1 MKRTFKLI
9 WFCFAAVAISACS
22 VKPAPETA
30 DLTLQNLTANFKN
43 PGAEWRAKPFWSWNG
58 NLEKDELIRQIEV
71 FREMGMGGFFMHSRV
86 GLQTEYLGD
95 KWFDLINACADTAEK
110 LGMEAW
116 LYDEDRWP
124 SGIAGGLVTKNK
136 EFRMQYLTCI
146 QVPAEKFSWS
156 DSTLAA
162 YVCTADSI
170 SFTNSQR
177 IAKDSDLKTFAG
189 QKILAFVRSYDKP
202 NDFYNGYTYANTMDR
217 KATDE
222 FIRLTHEKYRE
233 KCGDRLGKSIKGIF
247 TDEPHRGAVFG
258 NPSSRDV
265 PWTNDF
271 PEKFRKKYGY
281 DILDRLPELYLRK
294 DGESVNQV
302 KWHYMELAQELFI
315 ENWEKPYADWCKKNN
330 MIFTGHVLHEDNL
343 MAQSIMQGSLMRFY
357 EFQGYPGVDVLTEG
371 NNNYWIVKQ
380 VASSARQT
388 GKKFILSELYGCS
401 GWQMNFESH
410 KATGNWQALFGVN
423 LRCPHLSWYTMQGEA
438 KRDYPASISFQSGW
452 YRDYNYVENYFSR
465 LGMILTQGKPVCDL
479 LVINP
484 IESDWSQVNVGWA
497 NNLTGNTKEILQT
510 DRNYGNLF
518 CWLQNARIDFDYGDE
533 EMMSRLSGLG
543 KTADGKALFHVGSAS
558 YKAVLVGNMTTIRT
572 SSLELLDKFVKAG
585 GKVIFAG
592 DPPSFVDA
600 LKSEKAAELALRSI
614 KIPYDK
620 NAIVNEAVKYVEPSV
635 QVIDRATGKGIDSVY
650 CQVRKDSYRKYVVL
664 MNMNRVKGFTGV
676 LIRIPGNCGVT
687 EWNCTSG
694 EPVKVKSAMKDGFVE
709 ITADIPPSG
718 EHVYT
723 LSGESLPGMKEE
735 VKYTV
740 SKKEDIK
747 GPFNYSLN
755 EKNVCVLDMGSYS
768 VNGDKFSAPTEILMI
783 DRAIRSRFGLKFR
796 GGSMLQ
802 PWFSAKYEKK
812 PEVKG
817 KVAISFPFQIEILP
831 ADSVFLCM
839 ETPEVFSV
847 SVNGSDVQY
856 ADKGWWIDPCIKKIY
871 IPVNLLKK
879 GKNEVMLNM
888 DFSADKNL
896 EAMFLTGNFGV
907 KLNGISRIITKL
919 PEKLNTGDIVSQY
932 LPFYSGAITYHI
944 PVKDEWKGQ
953 KNILLGVPGFEAA
966 CVKVSGK
973 GSATRMIAW
982 QPYETEI
989 RDIVSNENEI
999 LVELVLTRRNTF
1011 GPLHQLPLRP
1021 WAYGPFSF
1029 VPEGKS
1035 YSENY
1040 TLIPSGLLAD
1050 PVIEFCNAGESQTSA
1065 NN

>member
-1 MKRTFKLI
+1 MKKTINFS
-9 WFCFAAVAISACS
+9 WFCLAVFIATACS
-22 VKPAPETA
+22 VKPAQEKS
-30 DLTLQNLTANFKN
+30 DLTLQDFTANFKN

-58 NLEKDELIRQIEV
+58 NLEKDELIRQIGV

-136 EFRMQYLTCI
+136 EFRMQFLTGI
-146 QVPAEKFSWS
+146 QVPAEKFQWT

-162 YVCTADSI
+162 FVCTADTM
-170 SFTNSQR
+170 SFSSARR
-177 IAKDSDLKTFAG
+177 ITEDSDMKSLAG
-189 QKILAFVRSYDKP
+189 QQILTFVRTYDKP

-258 NPSSRDV
+258 NPASRDV
-265 PWTNDF
+265 PWTYDF
-271 PEKFRKKYGY
+271 PEKFKEKFGY
-281 DILDRLPELYLRK
+281 DILERLPELFLRK
-294 DGESVNQV
+294 DGEKVNQV
-302 KWHYMELAQELFI
+302 KWHYMELAQELFV
-315 ENWEKPYADWCKKNN
+315 ENWEKPYASWCKKNN

-357 EFQGYPGVDVLTEG
+357 EFQDYPGVDVLTEG

-401 GWQMNFESH
+401 GWQMSFESH

-452 YRDYNYVENYFSR
+452 YKEYNYVESYFSR
-465 LGMILTQGKPVCDL
+465 LGLVLSQGKPVCDL
-479 LVINP
+479 LIVNP
-484 IESDWSQVNVGWA
+484 IESDWSQANIGWA
-497 NNLTGNTKEILQT
+497 DNLTGNTKEILET
-510 DRNYGNLF
+510 DKNYSSLF

-533 EMMSRLSGLG
+533 EMMSRLSHLG
-543 KTADGKALFHVGSAS
+543 KTGDGKPLFYVGNAP
-558 YKAVLVGNMTTIRT
+558 YKAILVGNMTTIR
-572 SSLELLDKFVKAG
+572 SSTLDLLDQFVKAG

-592 DPPSFVDA
+592 DPPAFVDA
-600 LKSEKAAELALRSI
+600 LKSEKAIQLASKAI
-614 KIPYDK
+614 KIPYKKD
-620 NAIVNEAVKYVEPSV
+620 AIVNEAVKHVEPSV
-635 QVIDRATGKGIDSVY
+635 QVIDRTTGKGIDSVY
-650 CQVRKDSYRKYVVL
+650 CQVRKDSFRKYVVL
-664 MNMNRVKGFTGV
+664 MNMDRVKGYSGV
-676 LIRIPGNCGVT
+676 LIRIPGQGSVT

-694 EPVKVKSAMKDGFVE
+694 EPAKAEAAVRDGFVE
-709 ITADIPPSG
+709 ISADIPPSG
-718 EHVYT
+718 EHVFT
-723 LSGESLPGMKEE
+723 LSDEPRNEMKEE
-735 VKYTV
+735 AKYVV
-740 SKKEDIK
+740 SKKSDIR

-755 EKNVCVLDMGSYS
+755 EMNVCVLDMGSYS
-768 VNGDKFSAPTEILMI
+768 VNGEKFSAPTEILKI
-783 DRAIRSRFGLKFR
+783 DQAIRNRFALKQR

-817 KVAISFPFQIEILP
+817 RVAISFPFQVEVLP
-831 ADSVFLCM
+831 ADSVFLCL
-839 ETPEVFSV
+839 ETPDAFTVT
-847 SVNGSDVQY
+847 VNGKQVRY
-856 ADKGWWIDPCIKKIY
+856 ENKGWWIDPCIKKIY
-871 IPVNLLKK
+871 LPLDLLKK
-879 GKNEVMLNM
+879 GRNEVLLNI

-896 EAMFLTGNFGV
+896 EAMFLTGKFGV
-907 KLNGISRIITKL
+907 KLNGIARIITGL

-944 PVKDEWKGQ
+944 PVKDEWKNQ
-953 KNILLGVPGFEAA
+953 KDVFLEVPGFEAA
-966 CVKVSGK
+966 CIKVSGT
-973 GSATRMIAW
+973 GSPAKMIAW
-982 QPYETEI
+982 QPYQAEVT
-989 RDIVSNENEI
+989 DIVSNAKEI
-999 LVELVLTRRNTF
+999 QVEVVLTRRNTF

-1040 TLIPSGLLAD
+1040 TLIPSGLLKD
-1050 PVIEFCNAGESQTSA
+1050 PVINFCEVINKPASA
-1065 NN
+1065 K